1 MLTVPNSSVQ
11 PSENGEY
18 SKMVSGKAI
27 GVIFL
32 VCAAALVT
40 GLYIFSVVKP
50 PVDKGVVAT
59 LPIQFTPM
67 DLLAGDQDA
76 ATSAVKIYNTDL
88 VKLETVTM
96 DAARKETVNDYTTNQ
111 KIGLFWYDA
120 TDVSICEQYAWYT
133 VPYASTSNV
142 YDNAFQFVVWNTD
155 REVTMPMNVESG
167 GTEITDDEL
176 EDLTTNGWDSAYAYI
191 DFELRPDQDDM
202 GYINS
207 DNFLKG
213 YKNNHYFVI
222 SVADVSGATV
232 GGWEQFNVLGLNV
245 LVKDSNDVRRI
256 CFPLSDTDLTRDLQE
271 SGQYVPNGLWTL
283 ELALDLT
290 GFSAGQNIT
299 VTYDYIMYADWDRY
313 VEFGNWGAD
322 MESTT
327 DETFHIQY

>member
-1 MLTVPNSSVQ
+1 
-11 PSENGEY
+11 
-18 SKMVSGKAI
+18 MVSGKAAFVS
-27 GVIFL
+27 VIL
-32 VCAAALVT
+32 IVAAIAG
-40 GLYIFSVVKP
+40 GLYLFSVIAP
-50 PVDKGVVAT
+50 PEDKGTVAT

-67 DLLAGDQDA
+67 DILAGGQDA
-76 ATSAVKIYNTDL
+76 ATSAVKIYTPDL
-88 VKLETVTM
+88 VLLETVTM
-96 DAARKETVNDYTTNQ
+96 NAARVESGLDYTTND

-133 VPYASTSNV
+133 VPYASESNV

-167 GTEITDDEL
+167 GAAIADDEL

-232 GGWEQFNVLGLNV
+232 GGWSQFNVLGAGV
-245 LVKDSNDVRRI
+245 LSLDRNDVRYI
-256 CFPLSDTDLTRDLQE
+256 CFPLSDTDITRDLQE
-271 SGQYVPNGLWTL
+271 SGQYVPDGLWTL
-283 ELALDLT
+283 NLALDLT
-290 GFSAGQNIT
+290 GFAAGQNVT
-299 VTYDYIMYADWDRY
+299 VTYDYIMYSDWNRF

-322 MESTT
+322 TESTT